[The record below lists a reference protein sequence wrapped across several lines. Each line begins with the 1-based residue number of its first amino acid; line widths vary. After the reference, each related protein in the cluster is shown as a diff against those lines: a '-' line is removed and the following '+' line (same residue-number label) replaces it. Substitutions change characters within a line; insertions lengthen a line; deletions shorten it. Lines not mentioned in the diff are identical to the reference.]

1 MADKVVTSADYT
13 RLSVDITF
21 PKDRV
26 CCQLCPLLQ
35 TYSRNQCMRTGEL
48 IPDTKGVGGW
58 CPLMND
64 NGEMY
69 GQYYYSV

>member
-1 MADKVVTSADYT
+1 MADKVSVTEYT
-13 RLSVDITF
+13 RVSLDVTF
-21 PKDRV
+21 PKDHV

-48 IPDTKGVGGW
+48 IPDIHGIGGW

-64 NGEMY
+64 NGEMM
-69 GQYYYSV
+69 GQYYYSL